1 MPEPIV
7 LISNLSYA
15 YPSSS
20 GPGRLALKS
29 IDLSLEKGEIFG
41 FLGPNGSGKTTLF
54 RILSTYFLP
63 EAGQIRV
70 LGLEMRRHIQEIRRN
85 IGVVFQNPSLDLKLT
100 ASENLRHQGHLYGLY
115 GGVLTQRMARLLD
128 LLELSER
135 AGERV
140 ENFSGGMRRRLE
152 IAKCLLHRPQM
163 LLLDEPSTGLDPGA
177 RRNLWSLLKNLNQ
190 NEGVTILLT
199 THLMEEAD
207 QLDRIALLNHGQ
219 LVKVDAPTALKK
231 TIGGDVVKVSVTGTA
246 DGRGQ
251 NNSEAALMAEIR
263 AKFGGEPVLLDG
275 LIHLEIKNGHQFIP
289 QLVEAFPGRIQAV
302 SLGKPTLED
311 VFIHY
316 TGQAFWEKTGQA

>member
-29 IDLSLEKGEIFG
+29 IDLSVEKGEIFG

-85 IGVVFQNPSLDLKLT
+85 IGVVFQYPSLDLKLT

-115 GGVLTQRMARLLD
+115 GGLLTQRMARLLD

-135 AGERV
+135 SGERI

-219 LVKVDAPTALKK
+219 LVKVDAPAALKK
-231 TIGGDVVKVSVTGTA
+231 TIGGDVVRISA
-246 DGRGQ
+246 
-251 NNSEAALMAEIR
+251 SEAASSSLLTDIR

-289 QLVEAFPGRIQAV
+289 QLVEAFPGRIEAV